1 MAELKLGS
9 RQAFPHLQ
17 DQCYLAHAAVAP
29 LALPV
34 SESLQ
39 AYIRLLEAKGFE
51 AVGETLAMRERLRQ
65 KLSQLLDCPPEQLAL
80 TAGTSWGLLA
90 VAHNRKWQPGDRVLL
105 LEGEFPTNVTP
116 WQRAAEQYELRL
128 EWLPAQSFSGTR
140 GLEDLEQKLRQGL
153 SLVAV
158 SAVQFQTG
166 LRMPI
171 EDMVSLCHAYGAEV
185 CVDLIQAAGVLPLSL
200 SDWGVDYAA
209 GGAHKWLM
217 GCEGAGYLYISP
229 SAARGWQHRW
239 AGWLSHPDPVD
250 FLLAENRLR
259 YDKSINDQAQ
269 SLEIGTSSA
278 LSQVALEASLDMLLQ
293 LGVDNIYQ
301 HVQGYLDALEPALI
315 QAGWSSLRHAELR
328 SGSLALRPP
337 QATGNARQWSLL
349 LAEQNIRCSTPDGL
363 LRLSPHWCNSL
374 DEVPQ
379 VIQALTN
386 FTAR

>member
-1 MAELKLGS
+1 MAELSLGS

-29 LALPV
+29 LAQPV

-39 AYIRLLEAKGFE
+39 TYIRLLESKGFE
-51 AVGETLAMRERLRQ
+51 AVSETLAMRERLRQ
-65 KLSQLLDCPPEQLAL
+65 KLAQMLDCPPQQLAL

-90 VAHNRKWQPGDRVLL
+90 VAHNRKWQAGEGVLL
-105 LEGEFPTNVTP
+105 FEGEFPTNITP

-128 EWLPAQSFSGTR
+128 EWLPAQSFSGAQ

-171 EDMVSLCHAYGAEV
+171 KEIVSLCHSYKAEV

-217 GCEGAGYLYISP
+217 GCEGAGYLYLSP
-229 SAARGWQHRW
+229 TAAQNWQHRW

-259 YDKSINDQAQ
+259 YDKPVCHQVQ

-278 LSQVALEASLDMLLQ
+278 LSQVALEASVDILLH
-293 LGVDNIYQ
+293 LGVENIYR
-301 HVQGYLDALEPALI
+301 HVQSYLDALEPALME
-315 QAGWSSLRHAELR
+315 AGWTSLRHPQLR

-337 QATGNARQWSLL
+337 QASGTARQWSQQ
-349 LAEQNIRCSTPDGL
+349 LAEQGIRASTPDGL

-374 DEVPQ
+374 DEVPR
-379 VIQALTN
+379 VIQALTT
-386 FTAR
+386 FTER